1 MASKKKPD
9 RKTPPPEKSAQE
21 RRVGQELL
29 IEGARDQAR
38 DGAFPI
44 VGLGASA
51 GGLEALGEFFSRM
64 PNDAGVGF
72 VVVTHLHVGQP
83 SLLAELLGRKTAMPV
98 IEVAGA
104 TPVRPN
110 HVYTVRPGYNL
121 STLNGVLHPI
131 TAADDVPRR
140 MPIDSFF
147 RSLPQD

>member
-1 MASKKKPD
+1 MASKKKAD
-9 RKTPPPEKSAQE
+9 RKQPPAEKSETSQRFEDEPQVDGKAE
-21 RRVGQELL
+21 T
-29 IEGARDQAR
+29 RDL
-38 DGAFPI
+38 FPI
-44 VGLGASA
+44 GGLGASA

-64 PNDAGVGF
+64 PNDPGIGF
-72 VVVTHLHVGQP
+72 VVVTHLHAGQP

-98 IEVAGA
+98 VEIDGA
-104 TPVRPN
+104 APVRPN